1 MIGREYAAAL
11 REAVEFFDAHPYL
24 PVPDSARIL
33 TLYYE
38 HPSPAEVR
46 WLTSILADEEFT
58 VQSSSEGPDLCIKKL
73 PTATLVL
80 AVPPLISK
88 PS

>member
-24 PVPDSARIL
+24 SVPDRARIL

-38 HPSPAEVR
+38 HPAPAEV
-46 WLTSILADEEFT
+46 L
-58 VQSSSEGPDLCIKKL
+58 G
-73 PTATLVL
+73 
-80 AVPPLISK
+80 
-88 PS
+88 